1 MAEVWL
7 GLGGLASAAR
17 LRLLLTPAAPGQPR
31 GLSVTW
37 DCRGGRALA
46 EQMLMERRK
55 NLCAVR
61 LTCLWQAGQVW
72 KWLPRSMLLGPCQG
86 TDGCPGRGVGLCG
99 TIHRG
104 CSSLYWAM
112 DAAAR
117 GKVVPYFFSLS
128 SPPAIPVRC
137 SFPGNRSLLSLLM
150 AEPKE
155 ITVV

>member
-17 LRLLLTPAAPGQPR
+17 LRLLLTPTAPGQPR

-37 DCRGGRALA
+37 DCRGGTDADGAQEEPLRCEAD
-46 EQMLMERRK
+46 
-55 NLCAVR
+55 
-61 LTCLWQAGQVW
+61 CLWQAGQVW

-104 CSSLYWAM
+104 FSSLYWAM

-117 GKVVPYFFSLS
+117 GKGVPYFFSLS

-137 SFPGNRSLLSLLM
+137 SFPGNHSLLSLLM